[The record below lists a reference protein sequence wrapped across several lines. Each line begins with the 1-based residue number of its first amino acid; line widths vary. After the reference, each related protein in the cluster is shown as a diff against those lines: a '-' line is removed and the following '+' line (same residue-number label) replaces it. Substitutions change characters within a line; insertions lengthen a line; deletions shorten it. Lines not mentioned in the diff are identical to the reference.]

1 MTDNIDLPVWD
12 TVRDPTVEL
21 ETSGTVIKP
30 FADILGR
37 FLKDARLY
45 FTDSGLSVTATDA
58 SNVVLVDMQLPA
70 SAFDDYDI
78 MKETAIGVHI
88 SSLRGCIRRA
98 RMGSNDSLTLSVS
111 PDELRATV
119 RRDDMV
125 TTDATRLI
133 DPDSIREDPNLP
145 DIREHEDYD
154 YDSTDFDIDRFAEGV
169 SHVLDATEYV
179 GFGTQDGQFIM
190 ESETDTT
197 TSGVRFEDI
206 EPDNDFHAVFSGDY
220 MADIVTA
227 CKKTRADDATVWCS
241 DEAPLFVEIDRELDG
256 DVALDVSIMLAP
268 RITTND

>member
-1 MTDNIDLPVWD
+1 MTDEIELPVWD
-12 TVRDPTVEL
+12 TVRDPTVEI
-21 ETSGTVIKP
+21 ETSGTVLKP
-30 FADILGR
+30 FADVLGK
-37 FLKDARLY
+37 FLKEARIY
-45 FTDSGLSVTATDA
+45 CTEDGLSVTATDA
-58 SNVVLVDMQLPA
+58 ANVVLVDMQIPA
-70 SAFDDYDI
+70 STFDDYDVT
-78 MKETAIGVHI
+78 EDTAIGVHI
-88 SSLRGCIRRA
+88 SALRGCIRRA
-98 RMGSNDSLTLSVS
+98 RMGTDDTLTLSVS

-125 TTDATRLI
+125 TTDATRTI

-145 DIREHEDYD
+145 EIREHEDYD
-154 YDSTDFDIDRFAEGV
+154 YGSTDFDIDRFAEGV

-241 DEAPLFVEIDRELDG
+241 DEAPLFVEVDREIDDTL
-256 DVALDVSIMLAP
+256 ALDMSLMLAP
-268 RITTND
+268 RISSND